1 MYSELKEAILSCSSL
16 QSLCGCRNR
25 IYEKY
30 RIGQLRE
37 DEYYQLVKIIDHIV
51 VKGVKCERVGL

>member
-1 MYSELKEAILSCSSL
+1 MYSELREAILSCSSL
-16 QSLCGCRNR
+16 LSLCGCRNR

-37 DEYYQLVKIIDHIV
+37 DEYYQLVKIIDRIV
-51 VKGVKCERVGL
+51 AKGVKCERVGL